1 MPTRRRAQHG
11 VSMIAL
17 WFDGKLTLR
26 EVPKPGPRTGE
37 ALIQV
42 MLAGICDTDIQIL
55 QGYSNFQGIPGHEF
69 VGRVVECDRSEWLN
83 KRVVGEINV
92 ACGACDWCRRELGRH
107 CPHRTVVGIVNRPGA
122 FAEFLAL
129 PTGNLHEVPESISD
143 RAAVFVEPLAAAAE
157 ILEQMR
163 LEPGVSVAVLGDGK
177 LGLLVAQVLRHAG
190 AQVTVIGKHGWK
202 LELAR
207 GWGIKAVEAKAAEL
221 APASFAMVVE
231 ATGSPAG
238 LEEALRLVEP
248 RGTVVMKSTFQEM
261 AHFDTAQF
269 VVNEITLRGSR
280 CGNFA
285 VALGLLQS
293 GHLDVLPLISRTF
306 PLESGLEAFEYMK
319 ANPCLKVL
327 LVPTQTPGRL
337 PALL

>member
-1 MPTRRRAQHG
+1 MPIAYIP
-11 VSMIAL
+11 SMIAL
-17 WFDGKLTLR
+17 WFDGKLALR
-26 EVPKPGPRTGE
+26 EVPEPRPRAGE

-42 MLAGICDTDIQIL
+42 MLAGVCDTDRQIL
-55 QGYSNFQGIPGHEF
+55 KGYSNFQGILGHEF
-69 VGRVVECDRSEWLN
+69 VGRVVECDRPEWLG

-129 PTGNLHEVPESISD
+129 PIGNLHEVPESMPD
-143 RAAVFVEPLAAAAE
+143 RVAVFVEPLAAAAE

-238 LEEALRLVEP
+238 LEEALRLVQP
-248 RGTVVMKSTFQEM
+248 RGTVVMKSTFHEI
-261 AHFDTAQF
+261 AHFDTTQL
-269 VVNEITLRGSR
+269 VVNEITLLGSR
-280 CGNFA
+280 CGDFA
-285 VALGLLQS
+285 VALSLLQS
-293 GHLDVLPLISRTF
+293 GHIDVLPLISKTF
-306 PLESGLEAFEYMK
+306 PLELGLQAFAYIK
-319 ANPCLKVL
+319 TSPCLKVL
-327 LVPTQTPGRL
+327 LTPSQT
-337 PALL
+337 